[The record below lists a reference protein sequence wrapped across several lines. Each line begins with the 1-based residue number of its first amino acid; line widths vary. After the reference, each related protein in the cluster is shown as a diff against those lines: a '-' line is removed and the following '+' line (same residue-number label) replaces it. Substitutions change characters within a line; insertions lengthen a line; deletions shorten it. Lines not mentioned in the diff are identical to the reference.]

1 MLILNVLAIGFI
13 LIKVNLLKSS
23 YFFNENWMAYV
34 LYWKYIGYF
43 FFMKWKKIVA
53 WFYIVMIAYVIAIN
67 LKYDDVS
74 FTLYASI
81 ACSCFIFPTTLIFI
95 SQKIKEMIILL
106 KTKKDLIHTIRSI
119 LQVFPEGVII
129 RSVDPVAKQTVIKF
143 ANDVASQFLGRQADS
158 EISDELRVKLDSP
171 DQSHDDE
178 RLEEFLQEQE
188 LKIDTD
194 QFAWGSQMVEIK
206 ECKRRI
212 EEVKQYVRDIDNEQN
227 ESNDLNSKF
236 YNIKS
241 IKVQWDN
248 NNSFMHVFIN
258 TTQVC

>member
-1 MLILNVLAIGFI
+1 
-13 LIKVNLLKSS
+13 
-23 YFFNENWMAYV
+23 
-34 LYWKYIGYF
+34 
-43 FFMKWKKIVA
+43 MKWKKIVV
-53 WFYIVMIAYVIAIN
+53 WFYIVMIAYIIAMN

-212 EEVKQYVRDIDNEQN
+212 EEVKQYVRDIDNEQK